1 MPPKTRSSKKMIK
14 ANTIKE
20 FIPLFNIQKM
30 KKVED
35 RVILGLSSLI
45 LLTYSFLNVCYGKYL
60 ELGLFLVFFIMAVVV
75 TKDIVISLALAMI
88 VSILLPKLLPS
99 NHVVMAE
106 GFTDV
111 EQGPLEQ
118 VGNKP
123 TGTSVANHEHHDH
136 SSSTQEKTVAGGSNH
151 AHEQHKHHD
160 HSSSTQNTVAGGSNH
175 EHEQHKHH
183 DHSSSTE
190 STGGGG
196 GIGGFDDDDDND
208 INENYI
214 DIGSSFLE
222 AYKTLKPQQIEAM
235 TNDTKELLATQ
246 KGLVEAMES
255 LTPVVTE
262 GKKMLE
268 TFKGFFPGQDISKLD
283 GLMGGGGKK

>member
-151 AHEQHKHHD
+151 
-160 HSSSTQNTVAGGSNH
+160 